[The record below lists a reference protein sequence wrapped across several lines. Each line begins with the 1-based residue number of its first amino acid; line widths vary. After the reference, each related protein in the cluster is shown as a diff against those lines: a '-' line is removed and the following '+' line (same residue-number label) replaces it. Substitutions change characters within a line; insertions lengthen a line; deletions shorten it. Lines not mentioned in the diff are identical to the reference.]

1 MAKDQSNETFLEM
14 NQTQDAE
21 TSNNVQ
27 DQKSES
33 VVEEQN
39 IEQGLQ
45 EDEKNKYEEAASGSE
60 ASDHVIQNENETIS
74 ERAVDFSHSI
84 SEVSEEISKPVIQ
97 EAETCCN
104 KLDTASKKVETE
116 ATCSWEAQPDE
127 KPLKGTES
135 TSEEKSITTGETSP
149 QGEEGESMK
158 LEEATE
164 FMSKLP
170 AIPGENADKE
180 SSTMEKSHVDEVEET
195 KDDSETVSESK
206 EQCVEEI
213 DGTQKSLT
221 VEESEGIIKEEIKG
235 PSETVSGCNYQVV
248 ESVIED
254 EIKIVQTATTGESKE
269 QHQETSKAP
278 LPKEQDDGIIAT
290 INNLEDGKMEEGETT
305 QKENLEDSFATRTSE
320 EICLHKEEPRELES
334 GLGIKLN
341 EKIQNINPDEPPKEE
356 CITLDGVSQLEPQ
369 ENVSAIKCS
378 DSPTESD
385 KVMELSEEVRP
396 P

>member
-45 EDEKNKYEEAASGSE
+45 EVEKNKYEETASRSE

-84 SEVSEEISKPVIQ
+84 SEESEEISKPIIQ

-127 KPLKGTES
+127 KPLKGTER
-135 TSEEKSITTGETSP
+135 TSEEKTITTGETSL

-195 KDDSETVSESK
+195 KGDSETVSESK

-221 VEESEGIIKEEIKG
+221 VEESEGVIKEEIKG

-254 EIKIVQTATTGESKE
+254 EINVVQTATTGESKE
-269 QHQETSKAP
+269 QHQEISKAP

-290 INNLEDGKMEEGETT
+290 ISNLEDGKVEEGENT

-334 GLGIKLN
+334 GLGIKLD